1 MHRPT
6 INLIWLKTFCLLLFY
21 FIITIIAFTIFK
33 IQFSTFILSRFGRDL
48 VLGGTSCMLEA
59 HKAITKRNF
68 FIYFVF
74 MSTTGQEVG
83 LITGCPSSVWEFNQ
97 IHGVSYCV
105 ILKMAVNKKDQ
116 CCMGIQVNSRRQILA
131 RILNKIHLAL
141 FTWLVLA
148 YCVVISRSIVYHF
161 FALSLSRVSDK
172 YDLYIA
178 ISKRLAVFAGTVL
191 ILPFFS
197 VTLSSTIEGPLI
209 RLKWIKAEVD
219 WSLPW
224 KSATMRSS
232 GWREVWFCSC
242 PFWCA
247 LRFRRRSTDLTGIH

>member
-59 HKAITKRNF
+59 YKAITKKNF

-74 MSTTGQEVG
+74 MTTTGQEVG
-83 LITGCPSSVWEFNQ
+83 LITGGPSSVWEFNQ

-131 RILNKIHLAL
+131 RIFNKIHLAL
-141 FTWLVLA
+141 FTWLVFA
-148 YCVVISRSIVYHF
+148 YCVVISRSIAYHF
-161 FALSLSRVSDK
+161 FCPESESSKWQVWP
-172 YDLYIA
+172 LY
-178 ISKRLAVFAGTVL
+178 
-191 ILPFFS
+191 
-197 VTLSSTIEGPLI
+197 
-209 RLKWIKAEVD
+209 
-219 WSLPW
+219 
-224 KSATMRSS
+224 
-232 GWREVWFCSC
+232 C
-242 PFWCA
+242 
-247 LRFRRRSTDLTGIH
+247 H